1 MDGDQNFLLS
11 NSQGRGAGR
20 EERKEKEE
28 EEGGEGGRRGFSKES
43 SLPHPQARE
52 LRMGC
57 AKEHRQYQLFPGV
70 KPALQVL

>member
-1 MDGDQNFLLS
+1 M
-11 NSQGRGAGR
+11 GR

-28 EEGGEGGRRGFSKES
+28 KEGGGG
-43 SLPHPQARE
+43 SLRSPPSHTHSARE